1 MIYNMSFE
9 ELKRET
15 ENSDNELAKLL
26 LKNFEDFEDK
36 RVDVSTKEF
45 DKIVAV
51 VNDTLSCC
59 VVELLQEIINGKAS
73 KKSIKSAVITFD
85 ENYENN
91 ILMSEFAE
99 MLVKFKD
106 EIIDSLS

>member
-1 MIYNMSFE
+1 MIHNMSFE

-45 DKIVAV
+45 
-51 VNDTLSCC
+51 
-59 VVELLQEIINGKAS
+59 
-73 KKSIKSAVITFD
+73 
-85 ENYENN
+85 
-91 ILMSEFAE
+91 AE